1 MFFLHFCSDFHGISR
16 YRERVHTMKN
26 IAVRIFAFTMG
37 IFMILLSAASC
48 AKSGGEDDQIIIY
61 SSAEDYRNEFV
72 LNMLKEKFPDYDIK
86 LEYYTT
92 GDLAA
97 KLKAEGQ
104 DTECDI
110 ILELESSYLQML
122 GDTVCTLDDIVDF
135 SVYTEDLVPESH
147 RYVPWIRM
155 SGCIIINRDALEEA
169 DLPIPASYNDLLK
182 PEYKD
187 MISMPNPESSG
198 TGYIFL
204 LNMVNERG
212 EDAAFE
218 YFDKLAENVLQF
230 TSSGSGP
237 MQAVT
242 SGEANIGLGMTFQAA
257 QEITDGAD
265 IEILFFEEGA
275 PYTAYSS
282 AMIEGRQDNEKV
294 REVFEYFV
302 EVVTPEDKRLYAP
315 EPIYKD
321 KTFTIDNFPSDIAYG
336 DMTGILDMDL
346 KERLLDRWNH

>member
-1 MFFLHFCSDFHGISR
+1 
-16 YRERVHTMKN
+16 MKKHA
-26 IAVRIFAFTMG
+26 IRMTALIMG
-37 IFMILLSAASC
+37 IILVLLSAVSC
-48 AKSGGEDDQIIIY
+48 GKNAGSKDDDRIVIF
-61 SSAEDYRNEFV
+61 SSSEDYRNEFV
-72 LNMLKEKFPDYDIK
+72 MNMLKEKFPDYDIK

-97 KLKAEGQ
+97 KLKAEGTE
-104 DTECDI
+104 TECDF
-110 ILELESSYLQML
+110 ILELESSYLEML
-122 GDTVCTLDDIVDF
+122 GDTVCKLDDIVDF
-135 SVYTEDLVPESH
+135 SVYTDDLVPESH

-155 SGCIIINRDALEEA
+155 SGCVVINRKALEEKH
-169 DLPIPASYNDLLK
+169 LPIPQSYDDLLK

-187 MISMPNPESSG
+187 MISMPNPKSSG

-212 EDAAFE
+212 EDAAFD
-218 YFDKLAENVLQF
+218 YFDKLADNVLQF

-265 IEILFFEEGA
+265 LEILFFDEGA
-275 PYTAYSS
+275 PYTTYSS
-282 AMIEGRQDNEKV
+282 AIIEGKQENEKV
-294 REVFEYFV
+294 EEVFKYFV

-315 EPIYKD
+315 EQIYKD
-321 KTFTIDNFPSDIAYG
+321 RTFELENFPSEIEYG
-336 DMTGILDMDL
+336 NMTGVFDMEL
-346 KERLLDRWNH
+346 KEKLLDRWNH

>member
-1 MFFLHFCSDFHGISR
+1 MR
-16 YRERVHTMKN
+16 K
-26 IAVRIFAFTMG
+26 FAIRMTALVMG
-37 IFMILLSAASC
+37 MTLLLLSAVSC
-48 AKSGGEDDQIIIY
+48 GKSAGSKDDDRIVIF

-72 LNMLKEKFPDYDIK
+72 LDMLKKQFPDYDIK

-97 KLKAEGQ
+97 KLKAEGTN
-104 DTECDI
+104 TECDF
-110 ILELESSYLQML
+110 ILELESSYLEML
-122 GDTVCTLDDIVDF
+122 GDTVCKLDDIADF
-135 SVYTEDLVPESH
+135 SVYTDDLVPESH

-155 SGCIIINRDALEEA
+155 SGCVVINRKALEEKQ
-169 DLPIPASYNDLLK
+169 LPIPQSYDDLLK
-182 PEYKD
+182 PEYKN
-187 MISMPNPESSG
+187 MISMPNPKSSG

-218 YFDKLAENVLQF
+218 YFDKLADNVLQF

-265 IEILFFEEGA
+265 IEILFFDEGA
-275 PYTAYSS
+275 PYTTYSS
-282 AMIEGRQDNEKV
+282 AMIEGKQENEKV
-294 REVFEYFV
+294 VEVFKYFV
-302 EVVTPEDKRLYAP
+302 ETVTPEDKRLYAP
-315 EPIYKD
+315 EQIYKD
-321 KTFTIDNFPSDIAYG
+321 KTFTLENFPAEIEYG
-336 DMTGILDMDL
+336 NMTGVFDMEL
-346 KERLLDRWNH
+346 KEHLLDKWNH

>member
-1 MFFLHFCSDFHGISR
+1 MRKF
-16 YRERVHTMKN
+16 
-26 IAVRIFAFTMG
+26 AVRVTALVMG
-37 IFMILLSAASC
+37 IILLMMSAVSC
-48 AKSGGEDDQIIIY
+48 GKNVGSKDDDRIVIF

-72 LNMLKEKFPDYDIK
+72 LDMLKKQFPDYDIK

-97 KLKAEGQ
+97 KLKAEGT
-104 DTECDI
+104 DTECDF
-110 ILELESSYLQML
+110 ILELESSYLEML
-122 GDTVCTLDDIVDF
+122 GDTVCKLDDIADF
-135 SVYTEDLVPESH
+135 SVYTDDLVPESH

-155 SGCIIINRDALEEA
+155 SGCVVINRKALEEKE
-169 DLPIPASYNDLLK
+169 LPIPESYDDLLK
-182 PEYKD
+182 PEYKN
-187 MISMPNPESSG
+187 MISMPNPKSSG

-218 YFDKLAENVLQF
+218 YFDKLADNVLQF

-265 IEILFFEEGA
+265 VEILFFDEGA
-275 PYTAYSS
+275 PYTTYSS
-282 AMIEGRQDNEKV
+282 AVIEGKQDNEKV
-294 REVFEYFV
+294 VEVFKYFV
-302 EVVTPEDKRLYAP
+302 ETVTPEDKRLYAP
-315 EPIYKD
+315 EQIYKD
-321 KTFTIDNFPSDIAYG
+321 KTFELENFPKDIEYG
-336 DMTGILDMDL
+336 NMTGVFNMDL
-346 KERLLDRWNH
+346 KEKLLDRWNH

>member
-1 MFFLHFCSDFHGISR
+1 MKKIAIQMISL
-16 YRERVHTMKN
+16 VIGVVLVMLSVVSCGKSTGAKN
-26 IAVRIFAFTMG
+26 
-37 IFMILLSAASC
+37 
-48 AKSGGEDDQIIIY
+48 DDDCIVIY

-104 DTECDI
+104 DTECDF

-122 GDTVCTLDDIVDF
+122 GDTVCNLDDIVDF

-155 SGCIIINRDALEEA
+155 SGCIVVNREALEKEK
-169 DLPIPASYNDLLK
+169 LPVPASYDDLLK
-182 PEYKD
+182 PEYKN
-187 MISMPNPESSG
+187 MISMPDPRSSG

-212 EDAAFE
+212 EEAAFE

-257 QEITDGAD
+257 QEITDGAN

-275 PYTAYSS
+275 PYTTYSS
-282 AMIEGRQDNEKV
+282 AIIEGRQNNEKV

-302 EVVTPEDKRLYAP
+302 NVVTPEDKRLYAP
-315 EPIYKD
+315 EQIYKD
-321 KTFTIDNFPSDIAYG
+321 KTYEIDNFPTNIVYG
-336 DMTGILDMDL
+336 DMTGVFDIEL
-346 KERLLDRWNH
+346 KEKLQDKWNH